1 MNIPFCDI
9 HTHMLD
15 SPAAEHRDQALQ
27 HAKKLGMELL
37 LTATAKYDEWH
48 PSLELADGHNVFV
61 ALGIHPLHC
70 HEWNESIAQELEGI
84 IQNNPDKVK
93 AVAEIGL
100 DFFNGRINE
109 EKQYEALSAQIQIA
123 QTHKLP
129 VILHIRKAWPDFFG
143 LVRDMRIT
151 EIHGA
156 CHCFNG
162 SPELL
167 DECLKLG
174 LNISFAG
181 PVTYAN
187 ADRLRQTAA
196 RVPPHRLLA
205 ETDTPYLPTHN
216 LDRNYSLPQDT
227 LVIIKTLARARKEK
241 TATIAQRILENARNL
256 FATNQ

>member
-61 ALGIHPLHC
+61 ALGIHPIHC

-100 DFFNGRINE
+100 DFFNGRTNE
-109 EKQYEALSAQIQIA
+109 DQQRKTLAAQIEIA
-123 QTHKLP
+123 QKHKLP

-143 LVRDMRIT
+143 FVRDMRIN

-162 SPELL
+162 SPEIL
-167 DECLKLG
+167 EKCLELG
-174 LNISFAG
+174 LHISFAA
-181 PVTYAN
+181 PLTYAN
-187 ADRLRQTAA
+187 ADRLRKTAA
-196 RVPPHRLLA
+196 LVPAHRLLA
-205 ETDTPYLPTHN
+205 ETDTPYLPTPN
-216 LDRNYSLPQDT
+216 LGRDYSLPQDT
-227 LVIIKTLARARKEK
+227 LAIIKTLARARNEQ
-241 TATIAQRILENARNL
+241 TATTAHRILGNAKKL
-256 FATNQ
+256 FAI